1 MNFNKLES
9 RKKSNDYFNMKQY
22 NPTYEASFYGRALIM
37 ERRIGRMEPNF
48 DGRLPQLKEH
58 CQREHNKEN
67 ESTELN
73 LINL

>member
-1 MNFNKLES
+1 MIISTWNNTIQHK
-9 RKKSNDYFNMKQY
+9 
-22 NPTYEASFYGRALIM
+22 YEASFYGRGRALIM

-73 LINL
+73 LITCKVILWDI